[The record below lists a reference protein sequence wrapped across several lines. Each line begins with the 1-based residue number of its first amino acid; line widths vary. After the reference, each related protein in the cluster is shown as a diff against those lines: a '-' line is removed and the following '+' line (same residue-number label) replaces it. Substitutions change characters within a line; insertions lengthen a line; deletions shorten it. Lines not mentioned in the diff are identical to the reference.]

1 MRVGHSNYASD
12 INSVSGGK
20 KNKLRLAGLLILLP
34 FRSNWATQL
43 KTGARNVGGARK
55 KEKKRVGEIQPGE
68 HCFPLLPPISA
79 TDELFYLR

>member
-55 KEKKRVGEIQPGE
+55 KEKKKSRRDPAGGT
-68 HCFPLLPPISA
+68 LLPPPSSNICH
-79 TDELFYLR
+79 R